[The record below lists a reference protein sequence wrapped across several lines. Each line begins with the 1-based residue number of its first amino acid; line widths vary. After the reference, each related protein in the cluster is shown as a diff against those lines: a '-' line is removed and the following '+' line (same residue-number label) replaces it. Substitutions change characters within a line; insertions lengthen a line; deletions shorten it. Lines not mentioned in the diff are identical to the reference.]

1 MTQFFLLLKA
11 CSQSVCVHCM
21 RDVFLIS
28 ESKKAM
34 MQFFWL
40 WFLKSKQQDT
50 QVTYNKDSVIKGDL
64 RKDSN
69 ERRLKK
75 KNRQQIEFALA

>member
-1 MTQFFLLLKA
+1 
-11 CSQSVCVHCM
+11 
-21 RDVFLIS
+21 
-28 ESKKAM
+28 M

-75 KNRQQIEFALA
+75 KNRRQIEFALA